1 MIGHEEEV
9 IGMVTLNRKKKIYGH
24 PSKWSPE
31 EVLNH
36 CLRLSLSPL
45 DYC

>member
-9 IGMVTLNRKKKIYGH
+9 IDVVAFNRKKKMHGY

-31 EVLNH
+31 EILNH
-36 CLRLSLSPL
+36 YLRLSLSPL
-45 DYC
+45 DYS